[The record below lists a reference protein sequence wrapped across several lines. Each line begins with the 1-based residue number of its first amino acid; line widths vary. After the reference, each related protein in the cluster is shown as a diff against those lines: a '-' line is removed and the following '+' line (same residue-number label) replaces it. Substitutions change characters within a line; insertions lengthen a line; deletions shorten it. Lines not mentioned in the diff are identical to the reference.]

1 MPKAAPPTPKT
12 SAKPNTMTGLAG
24 WVEVFRA
31 GSHTDSKNRAISFS
45 HADLDQMVT
54 NHQLGAAP
62 AVIGHPTMNSPAY
75 AWVAELKRDGDSLF
89 ARFEDINPDFE
100 AGVQSGAYRNRSV
113 SVFPD
118 KSHGWRVRHVG
129 WLGAKPPAIEGLQP
143 VEFSEGEAE
152 VYEFSAPGYA
162 LVWAV
167 EAAGKLLRGLREW
180 IVAEKGIEEAD
191 KVLPVWQIDGV
202 IEGASQARTQY
213 QEAEPGRYFS
223 QPENPGGSMSV
234 TKEAHEAA
242 IAQARKEAEDAA
254 TANFA
259 AKDQE
264 LIRLRA
270 ERRDERIAAQIKE
283 WKAAGTLLPAHESGL
298 AEFMAALEDAGAEF
312 TFAAGDGK
320 DAKKTPSQFFSE
332 FMASLGPLVKLGRVV
347 NTDGDPKTGGVD
359 LNDAKAIS
367 KAAHTFRAS
376 EAREGREISFDA
388 AVAHVTT
395 QGA

>member
-1 MPKAAPPTPKT
+1 MPQAAPPTPKT
-12 SAKPNTMTGLAG
+12 SAKPNTLTGLAG

-31 GSHTDSKNRAISFS
+31 GAHVDSKGRRCTFS
-45 HADLDQMVT
+45 REDLDQMIE
-54 NHQLGAAP
+54 NHKLGAAP
-62 AVIGHPTMNSPAY
+62 AVLGHPKHNDPAY
-75 AWVAELKRDGDSLF
+75 AQVESYKRDGDRLF
-89 ARFEDINPDFE
+89 LKFTKINPDFE
-100 AGVQSGAYRNRSV
+100 KGVESGAYYNRSL
-113 SVFPD
+113 SVFKD
-118 KSHGWRVRHVG
+118 DAHGWRVRHVG
-129 WLGAKPPAIEGLQP
+129 WLGAVPPAIDGLQP
-143 VEFSEGEAE
+143 VEFSDGDADI
-152 VYEFSAPGYA
+152 YEFGAPGYA

-167 EAAGKLLRGLREW
+167 ESAGKLMRGLREW

-213 QEAEPGRYFS
+213 READPGRYFS

-242 IAQARKEAEDAA
+242 IAQARKEAEDSAA
-254 TANFA
+254 ANFA

-298 AEFMAALEDAGAEF
+298 SEFMAALEDAGAEF

-320 DAKKTPSQFFSE
+320 DAKKTPSQFFAD
-332 FMASLGPLVKLGRVV
+332 FMAGLGPLVKLGRVGGAES
-347 NTDGDPKTGGVD
+347 DPGDTGVVPTSAREI
-359 LNDAKAIS
+359 AKAAS
-367 KAAHTFRAS
+367 DFQAS
-376 EAREGREISFDA
+376 EALAGRAISIDA
-388 AVAHVTT
+388 AVAQVTSKK
-395 QGA
+395 A